1 MAKKFTYD
9 DFKYDDF
16 TYDDFSYD
24 DYEESEAVLGYKND
38 LENHNATKPGEYQS
52 AYMGLADEVLN
63 NYMNREAFSYDLNG
77 DALYQQYK
85 DKYMTQGKL
94 ASQDTMAQ
102 AAAMTGGYGNSYA
115 ATVGNQAYQASL
127 QNLNDVVPQLYQMAY
142 DRYNQEG
149 QDMLNQYGLLTDRDN
164 IAYGRYRDTVSDWNA
179 EREYL
184 TNLYNNERTWDY
196 SVYSDNR
203 NFAHD
208 VYTDNRNFAYGKYS
222 DDRNLAYNTWDSN
235 RTLAY
240 NQYRDDI
247 ADEQW
252 QKTFDQAIAEFN
264 YQQSR
269 DAIAD
274 EQWQK
279 SFDEQQRQYNTT
291 RSDNNEVTALK
302 NQYSNYINPDDIEV
316 DENGNITGVK
326 GYSIAGNSSS
336 TTYTPSISGFRTTKG
351 DNFTISVDGTSY
363 TVENKGK
370 VDDAA
375 TIKKLAN
382 ATSHGDIKL
391 LDGNAYYVKGNSYY
405 KLGSVALWGKKDYG
419 NLLSKLQG

>member
-1 MAKKFTYD
+1 MAKFTYD

-16 TYDDFSYD
+16 TYADWQYD
-24 DYEESEAVLGYKND
+24 DYEESDKVKQYGID
-38 LENHNATKPGEYQS
+38 LENHNLTKPGEYQS
-52 AYMGLADEVLN
+52 KYMGLADEVLN

-85 DKYMTQGKL
+85 DKYITQGKM
-94 ASQDTMAQ
+94 AMQDTTAQ

-149 QDMLNQYGLLTDRDN
+149 QNMLNQYGLLTDRDS
-164 IAYGRYRDTVSDWNA
+164 IDYGRYRDSVSDWNA
-179 EREYL
+179 ERDYL
-184 TNLYNNERTWDY
+184 TNLYNNERTYDY

-203 NFAHD
+203 NFD
-208 VYTDNRNFAYGKYS
+208 YGVYSDNRNFAYNQYS
-222 DDRNLAYNTWDSN
+222 DDRTLAYNTWDSD

-240 NQYRDDI
+240 NDYRNTI

-252 QKTFDQAIAEFN
+252 QKTFDEGVRQYNASLA
-264 YQQSR
+264 
-269 DAIAD
+269 
-274 EQWQK
+274 
-279 SFDEQQRQYNTT
+279 EQQRQYNNDT
-291 RSDNNEVTALK
+291 SYK
-302 NQYSNYINPDDIEV
+302 NQIASLNSQIAGMINPDDIEV
-316 DENGNITGVK
+316 DDNGNITSVK
-326 GYSIAGNSSS
+326 GYNLSGSSSESS
-336 TTYTPSISGFRTTKG
+336 TTYTPTISGFRTTKG
-351 DNFTISVDGTSY
+351 DNFTVSVDGTSY

-382 ATSHGDIKL
+382 ATSYGDLKI
-391 LDGNAYYVKGNSYY
+391 LDGTAYYVKGNSYY
-405 KLGSVALWGKKDYG
+405 KLGAVALWGKKDYG